1 MNLEELF
8 IKENVGG
15 WDLLI
20 RAAIGSA
27 GIILLSLGLIK
38 LAEPWNWVLA
48 LVLFIALL
56 TSITRHCL
64 ISAIL
69 GFNTARKK

>member
-20 RAAIGSA
+20 RAAVGSA

-38 LAEPWNWVLA
+38 FAEPWNWVLGLILFVA
-48 LVLFIALL
+48 LF

-64 ISAIL
+64 VWAIF